1 MYLFWNCFSIAT
13 YKIESIGLSGSGYSR
28 LAGLA
33 ANIIPD
39 QIFRSDPRQE
49 SFYKWQSMDLFE
61 NNTLSSLTIGHSTD
75 QATHPGPLLLL
86 LALEEHHNRGCL
98 YLSLITEGVYIWAS
112 PQNGNILV
120 WTQLSPDPCCHQTA
134 AGDSSAAVCRHH
146 LTTKYPGWWG
156 RVTELG
162 GEGGIARNFVSPS
175 FVSSKVWR
183 GHRGDTE
190 DIWCQHHLWCPVAE

>member
-1 MYLFWNCFSIAT
+1 MRQEKTFYYILSFVSTISIFYMYLFWNCFSIAT

-98 YLSLITEGVYIWAS
+98 YLSLATKWKYSGLNTIIPGPV
-112 PQNGNILV
+112 
-120 WTQLSPDPCCHQTA
+120 LSSD
-134 AGDSSAAVCRHH
+134 G
-146 LTTKYPGWWG
+146 GWWQQRG
-156 RVTELG
+156 SLQT
-162 GEGGIARNFVSPS
+162 
-175 FVSSKVWR
+175 SSNHKISR
-183 GHRGDTE
+183 LMRPGHRAGRWGRYCTQFRQSLFC
-190 DIWCQHHLWCPVAE
+190 IQ